1 MEVAAWDSW
10 WYEIQTQEQ
19 RGMLSLDLVFPF
31 DWMQNASS
39 WNGVAQIY
47 SEFLFLIQLYIEN
60 IDITRGFPLLVYSRP
75 YHVNNVSIGMPNNI
89 KNK

>member
-39 WNGVAQIY
+39 WNGVAHIY
-47 SEFLFLIQLYIEN
+47 SEFLFLIQLYVEN
-60 IDITRGFPLLVYSRP
+60 IDITRGFPLLGILDPTTLTMLALECPTTS
-75 YHVNNVSIGMPNNI
+75 
-89 KNK
+89 KKK